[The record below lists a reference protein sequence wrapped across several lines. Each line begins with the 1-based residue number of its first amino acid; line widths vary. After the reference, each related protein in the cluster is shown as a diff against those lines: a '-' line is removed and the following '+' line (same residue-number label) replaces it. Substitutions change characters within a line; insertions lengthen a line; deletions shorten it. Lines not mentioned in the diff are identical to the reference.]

1 MLLTYKDNNKRQ
13 DPLNQANK
21 IVPIGKAYN
30 DDGTLK
36 YVPFIWIGHFCKS
49 TC

>member
-21 IVPIGKAYN
+21 IVPIIGKAYN
-30 DDGTLK
+30 DDGTLNMFLHMDR
-36 YVPFIWIGHFCKS
+36 PLL
-49 TC
+49 